1 MARTHKTWAV
11 RTARDRTEAPARARL
26 LDAAE
31 TVFARLGL
39 GGTTVADITAEAG
52 VSRAGFY
59 VYFASKEEIFRVLA
73 ARVRDAFLA
82 AQEVPGV
89 DADDTRAVAEAS
101 VGAVI
106 AAHARHQPLLALLEQ
121 QARTD
126 PDVRRLWDEI
136 RERPVHR
143 HARYIRRLTDRGAA
157 APVVEP
163 LAVAHAVGGMC
174 VEAARRVAARPDLYD
189 TVVRDVTTMYLH
201 LLGAGPDSPRGQR
214 DGVGPTSQS

>member
-1 MARTHKTWAV
+1 MARTQKAWAV

-31 TVFARLGL
+31 AVFARLGL
-39 GGTTVADITAEAG
+39 GPATVADITTEAE

-73 ARVRDAFLA
+73 VRVRDAFLA

-89 DADDTRAVAEAS
+89 DTDDTHAVAEAS
-101 VGAVI
+101 IGAFI
-106 AAHARHQPLLALLEQ
+106 AAYAQHQPLLGLLEQ

-126 PDVRRLWDEI
+126 PDVGRLWDEI

-143 HARYIRRLTDRGAA
+143 HARYIRRLADGGRA
-157 APVVEP
+157 APIAEP
-163 LAVAHAVGGMC
+163 LAVARAVGGMC
-174 VEAARRVAARPDLYD
+174 VEFAHRVAAWPDTYED
-189 TVVRDVTTMYLH
+189 AVRDVTAMYLH
-201 LLGAGPDSPRGQR
+201 LLRAGPIRQE
-214 DGVGPTSQS
+214 PTRQE

>member
-1 MARTHKTWAV
+1 MTRTQKPWAV

-31 TVFARLGL
+31 TVFARLGH
-39 GGTTVADITAEAG
+39 GPATVADITAEAE

-82 AQEVPGV
+82 AQDVPGV
-89 DADDTRAVAEAS
+89 DTDDTRAVAEAS
-101 VGAVI
+101 VGAFI
-106 AAHARHQPLLALLEQ
+106 AAYVQHLPLLRLLEQ

-126 PDVRRLWDEI
+126 ADVGAVWEEI

-143 HARYIRRLTDRGAA
+143 LARYIGRLVERGRATPAA
-157 APVVEP
+157 EP
-163 LAVAHAVGGMC
+163 LTLARAVGGMC
-174 VEAARRVAARPDLYD
+174 VEFARVTAERPDRYD
-189 TVVRDVTTMYLH
+189 DAVREVTALFLH
-201 LLGAGPDSPRGQR
+201 LLGVQEETVS
-214 DGVGPTSQS
+214 

>member
-1 MARTHKTWAV
+1 MARTHKPWAV

-189 TVVRDVTTMYLH
+189 TVVQDVTTMYLH

-214 DGVGPTSQS
+214 HGVGPTSQS